1 MTHAS
6 TIHPPDRP
14 PTRLLLAT
22 DLGARC
28 DRALDRTRQLANEWQ
43 AEVIAVNVLDP
54 SANADQTLAWI
65 SGATDEQLM
74 NVAQRQLVRDLAGMR
89 MPVHVRIVRG
99 PEPET
104 AIQDIV
110 IATAVDLVVT
120 AVARQETFG
129 RALLG
134 STNERL
140 ARSLGQPL
148 LVVHGRAHG
157 PYRRIVVATDFSAAS
172 RHALLTAVAF
182 FPGRDLTLY
191 HAYSP
196 PMAGLSMTP
205 PNAGAAPQIAHA
217 ECGAFIQ
224 GTRLPE
230 GTLMHPVVEC
240 GTIATT
246 LARYVREN
254 DVDLVV
260 QGGHGHTGFISLLLG
275 STAERLLAS
284 LPCDTLL
291 VPSHRSTVQI
301 EPVLHTMRMEDR

>member
-6 TIHPPDRP
+6 TIHPPDHP

-22 DLGARC
+22 DLSARC
-28 DRALDRTRQLANEWQ
+28 DRALDRSGQLASEWQ
-43 AEVIAVNVLDP
+43 AEVIAMNVLDP
-54 SANADQTLAWI
+54 SVYADQTLAWI

-74 NVAQRQLVRDLAGMR
+74 NVAQQQLVRDLAGMKIS
-89 MPVHVRIVRG
+89 VQVRIVRDQ
-99 PEPET
+99 EPET
-104 AIQDIV
+104 AIRDMV
-110 IATAVDLVVT
+110 IATGVDLVVT

-129 RALLG
+129 RALLR
-134 STNERL
+134 STKECL

-148 LVVHGRAHG
+148 LLVHGRAHG
-157 PYRRIVVATDFSAAS
+157 PYRRIVVATDFSEAS
-172 RHALLTAVAF
+172 RQALLTAVAF

-191 HAYSP
+191 HAYSR
-196 PMAGLSMTP
+196 PMSGLNMTP
-205 PNAGAAPQIAHA
+205 SNAGAAPQIAHA
-217 ECGAFIQ
+217 ECEAFIQ

-230 GTLMHPVVEC
+230 GILMHPVVEC

-260 QGGHGHTGFISLLLG
+260 LSGHGHTGIMSLLLG
-275 STAERLLAS
+275 STAERLLEC
-284 LPCDTLL
+284 LPCDALL

-301 EPVLHTMRMEDR
+301 EPVLHTMRNR